1 MDSLKLETRSRR
13 YLFRK
18 ATERFAQIGMV
29 LCTAVTVFFLL
40 TILGYVIYHG
50 ASAID
55 WEFLTALPL
64 PAGEKGGAI
73 ANALV
78 GSVLVVAVATLMAI
92 PIRLGAAFFV
102 YDFPR
107 ARLGRRGPLLGEV
120 STC

>member
-1 MDSLKLETRSRR
+1 MDALKLETRSRR

-40 TILGYVIYHG
+40 TIFGYVIYHG

-64 PAGEKGGAI
+64 PAGAPGGGM

-78 GSVLVVAVATLMAI
+78 RAVLVGTGAALMAI
-92 PIRLGAAFFV
+92 PIALRAA
-102 YDFPR
+102 
-107 ARLGRRGPLLGEV
+107 L
-120 STC
+120 S

>member
-1 MDSLKLETRSRR
+1 MDALKLETRSQR

-64 PAGEKGGAI
+64 PAGETGVGI

-78 GSVLVVAVATLMAI
+78 GSVLVVAVATLLVI
-92 PIRLGAAFFV
+92 PTALGAGV
-102 YDFPR
+102 VIIECPR
-107 ARLGRRGPLLGEV
+107 ARLGRRAL
-120 STC
+120 